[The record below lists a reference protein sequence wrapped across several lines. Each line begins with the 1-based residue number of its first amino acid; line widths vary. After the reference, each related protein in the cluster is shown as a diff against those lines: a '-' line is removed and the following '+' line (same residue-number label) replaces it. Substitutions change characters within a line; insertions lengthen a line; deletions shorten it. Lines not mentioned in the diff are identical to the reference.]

1 MHRIAR
7 AVLED
12 RLAPFERTLLEQLG
26 TNAGLGAHFA
36 HWGYAGPLVFAHDS
50 TAARPYADV
59 RVIDQAHVEV
69 DCFVSGPVR
78 RQSVEIDDL
87 QAGQRGFLLKSNLI
101 SFVARDITWR
111 ASTVWIPSLPMT
123 STPLQYNGDLMR
135 ATSKLQMPAK
145 ERLELALGA
154 MYFILYSRMLIELTK
169 GYKQEE
175 NFTSDQCYHD
185 QILHDCAAG
194 RPIAAFRVP
203 HHPASELR
211 AEGAQPSQQG
221 AGCWEARRCREVAD
235 AARGAWGRRQR
246 DGALAAD

>member
-1 MHRIAR
+1 MRSRSRGTVSVRGDARDLVAAQAKLEAEGQRAAQTLSDKDRALSATLRQLATFEGMPACVHRIAR

-59 RVIDQAHVEV
+59 RVIDQGHVEV

-87 QAGQRGFLLKSNLI
+87 QAGQRGFVLKSDLI

-111 ASTVWIPSLPMT
+111 ASTIWIPSLPMT
-123 STPLQYNGDLMR
+123 GTPLCNTTEISCVPRQSCRCQQRSALNLLSARCISPFTR
-135 ATSKLQMPAK
+135 A
-145 ERLELALGA
+145 
-154 MYFILYSRMLIELTK
+154 
-169 GYKQEE
+169 
-175 NFTSDQCYHD
+175 C
-185 QILHDCAAG
+185 
-194 RPIAAFRVP
+194 
-203 HHPASELR
+203 
-211 AEGAQPSQQG
+211 
-221 AGCWEARRCREVAD
+221 
-235 AARGAWGRRQR
+235 
-246 DGALAAD
+246 